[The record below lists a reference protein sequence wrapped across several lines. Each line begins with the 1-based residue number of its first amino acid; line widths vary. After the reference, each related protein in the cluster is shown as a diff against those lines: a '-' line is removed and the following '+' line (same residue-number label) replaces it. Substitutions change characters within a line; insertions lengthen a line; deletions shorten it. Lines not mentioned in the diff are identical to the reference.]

1 MKKEHTFEEAMKR
14 LDVIV
19 HLLEKGDATLEES
32 IQIFE
37 EGLELV
43 AHCDSQLKAFDQ
55 KLQDV
60 LQKHQFSL
68 NQHRKYFPNQ
78 NLKVIFL

>member
-1 MKKEHTFEEAMKR
+1 
-14 LDVIV
+14 VIV

-60 LQKHQFSL
+60 LQKHQ
-68 NQHRKYFPNQ
+68 KGE
-78 NLKVIFL
+78 

>member
-68 NQHRKYFPNQ
+68 NH
-78 NLKVIFL
+78 